1 MSTSVTIV
9 GGMKLVQKMTDSKV
23 QTVSAMMPHHSRD
36 PRDEEIKV
44 QDNCVGKPSATRN
57 VKEWLPVRN
66 VITGGSEAV
75 DKPGLVDGQSSRPKS
90 VCEKSTDGTRQCL
103 KASSAVALNTVS
115 RNRDY
120 ANRSI

>member
-44 QDNCVGKPSATRN
+44 QDNCQTQRYQERQRMVTGKERHH
-57 VKEWLPVRN
+57 WR
-66 VITGGSEAV
+66 I
-75 DKPGLVDGQSSRPKS
+75 
-90 VCEKSTDGTRQCL
+90 
-103 KASSAVALNTVS
+103 
-115 RNRDY
+115 
-120 ANRSI
+120 